1 MIKTKNPIT
10 SEREGENKI
19 SRYGTDNGR
28 GTGSKEKKGGGEQGR
43 WLEGGKEV
51 KKGRK

>member
-10 SEREGENKI
+10 SKREGKKKI

-28 GTGSKEKKGGGEQGR
+28 GTGSKEKKGEGNK
-43 WLEGGKEV
+43 EGGWKEV
-51 KKGRK
+51 RK